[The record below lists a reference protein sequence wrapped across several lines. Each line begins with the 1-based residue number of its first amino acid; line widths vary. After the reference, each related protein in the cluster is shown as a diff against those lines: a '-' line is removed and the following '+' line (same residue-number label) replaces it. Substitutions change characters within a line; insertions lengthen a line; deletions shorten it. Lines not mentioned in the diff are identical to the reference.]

1 MENLVLCSLHLR
13 YYTSAGCITHVQLQ
27 IKYCLLVI
35 LPATKLFNCKFVE
48 VCESVGCLGEMK
60 GGDHSGDLEVD
71 VRIMDLEEIG
81 WTGFI

>member
-1 MENLVLCSLHLR
+1 
-13 YYTSAGCITHVQLQ
+13 
-27 IKYCLLVI
+27 
-35 LPATKLFNCKFVE
+35 
-48 VCESVGCLGEMK
+48 LGEMK